1 MALKITTQV
10 GTDKGITS
18 EAYILISEYK
28 ILKYGLA
35 SFKIEIYQSEAEK
48 NASNSVSILN
58 DNKVKNQ
65 QIGTDLFVPLL
76 KNISQTTSITN
87 VNTSGEEIITEEVI
101 IVQVPDLSIANEVN
115 IFTFGYSHL
124 KAKLVD
130 LFGEDN
136 VVDC

>member
-18 EAYILISEYK
+18 EAYVLISEYK

-35 SFKIEIYQSEAEK
+35 SFTLEIYQSEAEK
-48 NASNSVSILN
+48 NASNNVSILN

-65 QIGTDLFVPLL
+65 QIGTDLLVPLL
-76 KNISQTTSITN
+76 KDVSHTTTITN
-87 VNTSGEEIITEEVI
+87 VNTYGEEIITEEVI
-101 IVQVPDLSIANEVN
+101 IVKVPDLSMVKEVD

-124 KAKLVD
+124 KTKLVD
-130 LFGEDN
+130 LFGEGN

>member
-18 EAYILISEYK
+18 EAYVLISEYK

-35 SFKIEIYQSEAEK
+35 SFTLEIYQSEAEK
-48 NASNSVSILN
+48 NASNNVSILN

-65 QIGTDLFVPLL
+65 QIGTDLLVPLL
-76 KNISQTTSITN
+76 KDVSHTTSITN

-101 IVQVPDLSIANEVN
+101 IVKVPDLSMAKDVD

-124 KAKLVD
+124 KTKLIG
-130 LFGEDN
+130 LFGEGN